1 MVEPVLIDLA
11 HLRGCFKIHQLRL
24 KTPNRF
30 YKDWNAGVFCQS
42 AQSMPDDGCVRL
54 VEHLIQQAGLIKV
67 QQYRVVCRLPKL
79 TQNISARK
87 RYLIQHFKALFRV
100 LVLVPELQAFDFI
113 TGLYLI
119 DSAHNFCCAFS
130 HESEIEFV
138 IASGTRFCC
147 FEAEQIHT
155 FFGNNR

>member
-54 VEHLIQQAGLIKV
+54 VEHLIQQTGLIKV

-79 TQNISARK
+79 TQNIPARK

-100 LVLVPELQAFDFI
+100 LVLVPELQALNIFAGRD
-113 TGLYLI
+113 LI
-119 DSAHNFCCAFS
+119 NPAHNFCGAFS
-130 HESEIEFV
+130 HQSKICLLYTSDAADEL
-138 IASGTRFCC
+138 
-147 FEAEQIHT
+147 
-155 FFGNNR
+155 